1 MKRLLATMDRRPWT
15 LAALAALGATLLLC
29 GALPLAASP
38 ELIDLLIAQ
47 GDARLALG
55 VAGIFAGAL
64 LLFRVLLRHRPLPEE
79 QIDQMGS
86 TPPPPASAQRETEPA
101 RGSYL
106 R

>member
-1 MKRLLATMDRRPWT
+1 MKRFLAAMDRRPWT

-29 GALPLAASP
+29 GALPLWASP
-38 ELIDLLIAQ
+38 DLLDLLIAQ

-55 VAGIFAGAL
+55 LGLVFAGSL

-79 QIDQMGS
+79 QVDEMVS
-86 TPPPPASAQRETEPA
+86 TPPPPAQREEPA